1 MIMIILIIIIMII
14 IIIMMMIIII
24 IIIIIIMIIIII
36 IVKSIPL
43 YYVGKACFVP
53 VYILMNTLR
62 RLKIYLL
69 KGEKSLC
76 FTEPLLFG
84 GIK

>member
-1 MIMIILIIIIMII
+1 MIMIILIIIMII
-14 IIIMMMIIII
+14 IIIMMMII

>member
-14 IIIMMMIIII
+14 IIIMMMII

-62 RLKIYLL
+62 RLKIYFL

>member
-14 IIIMMMIIII
+14 IIIMMMIII

>member
-14 IIIMMMIIII
+14 IIIMMMIIIV
-24 IIIIIIMIIIII
+24 IIIIIMIIIII

>member
-14 IIIMMMIIII
+14 IIIMMMIIIV
-24 IIIIIIMIIIII
+24 IIIIMIIIII

>member
-1 MIMIILIIIIMII
+1 MIRIIIMII
-14 IIIMMMIIII
+14 IIVIILMI
-24 IIIIIIMIIIII
+24 IIIII

>member
-14 IIIMMMIIII
+14 IIIMMMI

>member
-24 IIIIIIMIIIII
+24 TIIIIMIIIII

>member
-1 MIMIILIIIIMII
+1 
-14 IIIMMMIIII
+14 MMMIIII
-24 IIIIIIMIIIII
+24 IIIMIIIIMIIIII

-84 GIK
+84 GMK

>member
-14 IIIMMMIIII
+14 IIMMMMII
-24 IIIIIIMIIIII
+24 IIIIIIMIIIMI

>member
-1 MIMIILIIIIMII
+1 
-14 IIIMMMIIII
+14 MMMIIIV
-24 IIIIIIMIIIII
+24 IIIIMIIIII

>member
-14 IIIMMMIIII
+14 IIIMMMII

-53 VYILMNTLR
+53 VYILMHTLR
-62 RLKIYLL
+62 HLKIYLL

>member
-14 IIIMMMIIII
+14 IIIMMMII